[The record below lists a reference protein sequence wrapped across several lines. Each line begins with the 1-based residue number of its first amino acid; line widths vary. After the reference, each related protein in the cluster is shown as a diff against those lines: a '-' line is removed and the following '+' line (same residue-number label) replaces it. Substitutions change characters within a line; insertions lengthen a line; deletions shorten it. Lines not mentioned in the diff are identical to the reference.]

1 MANWGDLPD
10 DLRDMI
16 VHEATEGPNSD
27 YSWQRNYNGALRLLN
42 TPPWEGG
49 PNNLEEANYYH
60 RIMDDAAR
68 FVRDRRRE
76 RWRAYVHPGVREMP
90 VPAGEDFHPD
100 ANRLTPM
107 ERVRYAVMGVA
118 GVVYGVHRLTKAE
131 TNLQPDTKK
140 AQTIQS
146 QALPPPLPPGVFPD
160 TDYRPGRVSIPWQ
173 VERHGWSSTPFE
185 HVTKPTFD
193 AKQQTARID
202 PYMKTFPEKTIL
214 DVSYS
219 R

>member
-1 MANWGDLPD
+1 MAAAARSPVAPARAVPTDVRAQSEPHGARGPATAVIPSDRIMANWGDLPD

-107 ERVRYAVMGVA
+107 ERVRYAAMGVA

-140 AQTIQS
+140 AQQLQSPAQTIVQP
-146 QALPPPLPPGVFPD
+146 A
-160 TDYRPGRVSIPWQ
+160 
-173 VERHGWSSTPFE
+173 FE
-185 HVTKPTFD
+185 
-193 AKQQTARID
+193 ARG
-202 PYMKTFPEKTIL
+202 M
-214 DVSYS
+214 SAA
-219 R
+219 